1 LKNPSRTTLALFAI
15 LCVVVL
21 LPRLGGP
28 HLHFCLD
35 GSGPAIALHS
45 SGAVD
50 DEAILGTDD
59 THEDQTVDVTS
70 PVVAKVWPP
79 GFDAVLFLIVLLVLG
94 VFRHALRLPR
104 FRSAPLPA
112 LPLFLRP
119 PLRGP
124 PA

>member
-1 LKNPSRTTLALFAI
+1 ML
-15 LCVVVL
+15 L

-28 HLHFCLD
+28 HLDLCLD
-35 GSGPAIALHS
+35 GSGPAIALHF
-45 SGAVD
+45 SGGID
-50 DEAILGTDD
+50 DEALLGADD

-79 GFDAVLFLIVLLVLG
+79 GLDALLFLVVLLVLG
-94 VFRHALRLPR
+94 VFRRMLLLPL
-104 FRSAPLPA
+104 FRGVPLPA
-112 LPLFLRP
+112 SPRFLRP